1 MLNRK
6 TYRKAIDQLSFSA
19 DFEERTMQLLRQRAR
34 ESEKETVTMKF
45 HSLRKLAVT
54 AAVVAVLAL
63 SVSAALYFLS
73 PADVADYYDQ
83 PQLSEAFKSD
93 QAILLD
99 ETVRTGDYD
108 VTLAG
113 LVSGAGLTSW
123 EEGVDESHTYAVL
136 MVRRTDGQ
144 SIDKEELGIAAYT
157 ATPLVAGYAPTAV
170 NNWTLSAF
178 ATNFV
183 QDGVLYY
190 LLDTADLSIFA
201 GHTVYLAFYEGGV
214 PNNTIFQMAED
225 GSIAFAG
232 DFEGVQALF
241 TLPLDKSLADDAAA
255 DAFVEATGLNGWS
268 NERTYD
274 DTAQGDLHAGSY
286 SFGEGDDNASYSFSS
301 VSGEWKQLT
310 PEEYETYIAEETER
324 LRAQVE
330 DGVLSQTSFQIT
342 VNKME
347 ENLAGLRAG
356 SLIAAMGTAEDGSQ
370 TVFVGTNPDAIP
382 GDVQYQQTESG
393 ISMFVSDS
401 SY

>member
-1 MLNRK
+1 MLNHK
-6 TYRKAIDQLSFSA
+6 TYREAIDQLSFSA

-45 HSLRKLAVT
+45 HSLRKFAVT

-93 QAILLD
+93 K
-99 ETVRTGDYD
+99 TVRTGDYD

-144 SIDKEELGIAAYT
+144 SIDKEELGITAYT
-157 ATPLVAGYAPTAV
+157 ATPLVGGYAPTAV

-201 GHTVYLAFYEGGV
+201 NHTVYLAFYEGGSPSNSTFFV
-214 PNNTIFQMAED
+214 AED
-225 GSIAFAG
+225 GQISFRE
-232 DFEGVQALF
+232 DFEGVHALF
-241 TLPLDKSLADDAAA
+241 TLPLDPSKGDPAAA
-255 DAFVEATGLNGWS
+255 DAFAESTGLNQWM
-268 NERTYD
+268 NLED
-274 DTAQGDLHAGSY
+274 CP
-286 SFGEGDDNASYSFSS
+286 
-301 VSGEWKQLT
+301 
-310 PEEYETYIAEETER
+310 PEEGEIDPDDFVTFEE
-324 LRAQVE
+324 VE
-330 DGVLSQTSFQIT
+330 D
-342 VNKME
+342 
-347 ENLAGLRAG
+347 
-356 SLIAAMGTAEDGSQ
+356 
-370 TVFVGTNPDAIP
+370 
-382 GDVQYQQTESG
+382 
-393 ISMFVSDS
+393 
-401 SY
+401 

>member
-1 MLNRK
+1 MLNHK
-6 TYRKAIDQLSFSA
+6 TYREAIDRLSFSA

-45 HSLRKLAVT
+45 HSLRKFAVT

-93 QAILLD
+93 KAILLD

-144 SIDKEELGIAAYT
+144 SIDKEELGITAYT
-157 ATPLVAGYAPTAV
+157 ATPLVGGYAPTAV

-201 GHTVYLAFYEGGV
+201 NHTVYLAFYEGGV
-214 PNNTIFQMAED
+214 PNNTIFQVAED
-225 GSIAFAG
+225 GSIAFAE
-232 DFEGVQALF
+232 DFTGVQALF

-255 DAFVEATGLNGWS
+255 DAFVEATGLTGWS
-268 NERTYD
+268 NERSED
-274 DTAQGDLHAGSY
+274 DANVGSY
-286 SFGEGDDNASYSFSS
+286 TFGEGGDSASYSFSTA
-301 VSGEWKQLT
+301 SGEWTQLT
-310 PEEYETYIAEETER
+310 PEEYEAYMNEETER

-330 DGVLSQTSFQIT
+330 DGVLSQAGFAIT
-342 VNKME
+342 VGEME
-347 ENLAGLRAG
+347 ENLAGLKAG
-356 SLIAAMGTAEDGSQ
+356 SLIAAMVTAEDGSQ
-370 TVFVGTNPDAIP
+370 TVFVGTNPDVIP
-382 GDVQYQQTESG
+382 ADVQYQETKDG
-393 ISMFVSDS
+393 ISMVIGDAKD
-401 SY
+401 